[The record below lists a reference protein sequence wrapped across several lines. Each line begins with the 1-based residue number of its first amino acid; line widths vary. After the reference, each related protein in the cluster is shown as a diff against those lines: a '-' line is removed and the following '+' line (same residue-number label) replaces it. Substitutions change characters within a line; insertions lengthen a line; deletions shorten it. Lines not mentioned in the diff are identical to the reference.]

1 MPLASAAFFW
11 HNGRM
16 RVIVTGTVG
25 LDKGPYLN
33 KVQELAGQTGREIVV
48 CHVGRRMYAES
59 PDVAAGRILDLPL
72 ARLHQLRRSVFKD
85 ILALAGRYEDLIVNT
100 HATFRWKHGLF
111 PAFDFD
117 QLARFD
123 AEMYVCLIDNVD
135 SLHGRLIKEHQVD
148 HSLKDLLV
156 WREEETLATEIMM
169 LGCGLNRPDPPAK
182 FYVLA
187 IGKDNSTAPTLYR
200 LMMRPDMPKAY
211 LSFPMTHV
219 VEEPAILDEIKQ
231 FRQAAGERFIVFD
244 PADLEEHQL
253 YLSAV
258 SASQRG
264 QKVMEVNVLGENLQF
279 DVAEVLQVAGDI
291 HAQIYARDFLLIDQ
305 ADMII
310 SYIPQLPG
318 GKPSLSSGVERE
330 LQHAHEATKE
340 VFVIWRP
347 SVGPSLF
354 ITETATKVFKSTA
367 EAMHYFEQTGYF
379 SRDGKS
385 FPVR

>member
-1 MPLASAAFFW
+1 
-11 HNGRM
+11 
-16 RVIVTGTVG
+16 
-25 LDKGPYLN
+25 
-33 KVQELAGQTGREIVV
+33 
-48 CHVGRRMYAES
+48 MYAEA
-59 PDVAAGRILDLPL
+59 PDVMPGRILDLSL
-72 ARLHQLRRSVFKD
+72 SRLNALRRSVFKD
-85 ILALAGRYEDLIVNT
+85 ILALAQNRKNLVVNT

-117 QLARFD
+117 QLAQFD

-135 SLHGRLIKEHQVD
+135 ALHGRLIKEHQID

-156 WREEETLATEIMM
+156 WREEETLATELTM

-182 FYVLA
+182 FNVLA

-200 LMMRPDMPKAY
+200 LMMQPNMSKAY

-219 VEEPAILDEIKQ
+219 GEEPTILDEIEQ
-231 FRQAAGERFIVFD
+231 FRQTLGERFIVFD

-258 SASQRG
+258 AASQRG
-264 QKVMEVNVLGENLQF
+264 QKVMEMNVLGQTLQF

-310 SYIPQLPG
+310 SYIPQLAS

-347 SVGPSLF
+347 DVEPSPF
-354 ITETATKVFKSTA
+354 ITETATKVFKDTA

-379 SRDGKS
+379 SRKGES
-385 FPVR
+385 FSVR